1 MEINLK
7 DLLKK
12 YKSHPYEDHEIKTA
26 HTGIVHLNVEDG
38 QEVSG
43 PTGRWK
49 HRPGTLLYVLE
60 REGNP
65 KRITSM
71 YTGFVTGLRKELDSN
86 FVQAG
91 VPVMVIRHSLNKDEI
106 IDRILREVLYVF
118 PAPQRARYF
127 FTPEVAAAMEKEG
140 ANILNIKDGDE
151 IVIMSL
157 MKRDTLLSYLGPPGV
172 LYKVYFR
179 HGDLIEQGAPLL
191 GICSPERLP
200 FVERMIQRI
209 RTEWDD

>member
-12 YKSHPYEDHEIKTA
+12 YKSHPYEDHEIRTP
-26 HTGIVHLNVEDG
+26 HTGVVHISVEDG

-43 PTGRWK
+43 PTGLWN

-65 KRITSM
+65 KRITSR
-71 YTGFVTGLRKELDSN
+71 YTGFVAELRKELDGS

-91 VPVMVIRHSLNKDEI
+91 EPVMLIRHRLNKEEI
-106 IDRILREVLYVF
+106 IDKILREVLYVF

-127 FTPEVAAAMEKEG
+127 FTPEVSAAMEKDKKKAFNLKE
-140 ANILNIKDGDE
+140 GDE
-151 IVIMSL
+151 ILIMSL
-157 MKRDTLLSYLGPPGV
+157 MKRDTLLSYEGPAGV
-172 LYKVYFR
+172 LYKVYFK
-179 HGDLIEQGAPLL
+179 HGDLMEQGAPLL
-191 GICSPERLP
+191 GICSPDRLP
-200 FVERMIQRI
+200 FVEKMIQRI